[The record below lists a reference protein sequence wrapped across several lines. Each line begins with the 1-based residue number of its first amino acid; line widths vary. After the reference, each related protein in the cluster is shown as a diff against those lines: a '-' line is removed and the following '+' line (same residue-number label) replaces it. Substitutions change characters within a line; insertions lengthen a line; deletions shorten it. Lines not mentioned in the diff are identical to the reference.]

1 MLLGMCCRSML
12 DQVLM
17 WSSVYQT
24 RRQTSRTKVA
34 GVRNMPAS
42 TCSVHGP
49 WAVAAHR
56 SRDDGELCAIAR
68 RFRHELLVHGLSFTR
83 RGVGAC
89 RSRGGLHGKGGGG
102 STRLLPNPT
111 QALRYLHL
119 AADAAALVTR
129 RAIVFRW
136 SRGPDATS
144 RRFPF
149 VFTSPLFT
157 GPPAESGAATDAR
170 KNDPL
175 KGGIRYCFLF

>member
-1 MLLGMCCRSML
+1 MRGICCCKGACCQKQQIAPRPCASGRCMLLGMCCRSMV

-56 SRDDGELCAIAR
+56 SRDDGGLCAIAR
-68 RFRHELLVHGLSFTR
+68 RFRHDLLVHGLSFTR

-102 STRLLPNPT
+102 STRLLIARVWTHRSMRENE
-111 QALRYLHL
+111 R
-119 AADAAALVTR
+119 D
-129 RAIVFRW
+129 ISFK
-136 SRGPDATS
+136 GP
-144 RRFPF
+144 
-149 VFTSPLFT
+149 T
-157 GPPAESGAATDAR
+157 GPSVPYI
-170 KNDPL
+170 
-175 KGGIRYCFLF
+175 GIGHTRPISM